1 MEIRSESKKIGFY
14 YLLFTVG
21 FLLFIFFLGLLEG
34 TSGSGL
40 WLGYVFLF
48 VTIAIYASIGL
59 ISRTSDISD
68 YYVAGR
74 KIPAIFNGMATAA
87 DWMSAATFIGLVGI
101 LFSSGYKGLAFI
113 VGWTGGFCLVA
124 MLIAPYIRKFGSY
137 TIPDFLA
144 IRYSQGKEG
153 GSKTVRVVAV
163 SATII
168 CSFVYLVAQIQGVG
182 LIVNRFIG
190 VEFGVGIFFGLA
202 GILVCSFLG
211 GMRAVTW
218 TQVAQ
223 YIIFMIALLLPL
235 SMISYKKHNS
245 IFPQATYGKVLQE
258 IEFHEKD
265 FEVTAEENKVR
276 DYYLKQAI
284 LLDKKIKELPD
295 SYFQGKKEAERNLQE
310 ARSSQI
316 PLKELKAIEKRLGD
330 YPKSPASAYEL
341 WQTQKKEA
349 QLKSQTAVPSMD
361 PGSVKGV
368 GDSSLDKLNFILL
381 IFCLMFGTA
390 SLPHILTRYYTTTSV
405 SATRY
410 SVFWTLLFVVIFYLS
425 VPALAAM
432 VKLELFKNLVG
443 ISYADLPN
451 WVLSWRKLD
460 PPVLSIID
468 VNGDGFVQWAE
479 LSISPDMIILAAPEI
494 TGLPYVISGLV
505 AAGALAA
512 ALSTADGL
520 LLTIANAISHD
531 VYYHLINKSASHQR
545 RVTIAKIVLLG
556 VALFAAY
563 VTSLRPGDILF
574 LVGSAFSL
582 AASSFF
588 AVLILAVFSKRINQW
603 GAVAGML
610 TGFFV
615 SGTYIVLNYPFV
627 SRLTGVFGE
636 RWFGIDPI
644 ASGAFG
650 IPASFIAAFLVSY
663 LTNNNPPVINR
674 LVDYLRE
681 ARSSV

>member
-1 MEIRSESKKIGFY
+1 MRISSESKTVGFY
-14 YLLFTVG
+14 YLLFTAS
-21 FLLFIFFLGLLEG
+21 FLLFVYFLGLVEKN
-34 TSGSGL
+34 SGPGI

-59 ISRTSDISD
+59 ICRTSDMND
-68 YYVAGR
+68 YYIAGR
-74 KIPAIFNGMATAA
+74 KIPAIFNGMATAS

-153 GSKTVRVVAV
+153 GSRLVRIVAV
-163 SATII
+163 GATIV

-190 VEFGVGIFFGLA
+190 VEFSIGVFFGLA

-223 YIIFMIALLLPL
+223 YIILMIALLLPL
-235 SMISYKKHNS
+235 GMISYKKHDS
-245 IFPQATYGKVLQE
+245 LLPQASYGQVLKE
-258 IEFHEKD
+258 IEYHERD
-265 FEVTAEENKVR
+265 FEVTAEEVKVR
-276 DYYLKQAI
+276 DYYQKEVARYE
-284 LLDKKIKELPD
+284 KKIAALPQ
-295 SYFQGKKEAERNLQE
+295 SYFEGKKQVEKALQD
-310 ARSSQI
+310 ARVNQL
-316 PLKELKAIEKRLGD
+316 PLKELKTLERRLAEYPNSPANAYEVWQNEKR
-330 YPKSPASAYEL
+330 
-341 WQTQKKEA
+341 QA
-349 QLKSQTAVPSMD
+349 QLKSQVSTPSMD
-361 PGSVKGV
+361 PSAKGAI
-368 GDSSLDKLNFILL
+368 GFLSLDQWNFILL

-410 SVFWTLLFVVIFYLS
+410 SVFWTLFFVAIFYLS

-432 VKLELFKNLVG
+432 VKLDLFKNLVG
-443 ISYADLPN
+443 VSYSDLPT
-451 WVLSWRKLD
+451 WVLQWRKLE
-460 PPVLSIID
+460 PPVLSVTDI
-468 VNGDGFVQWAE
+468 NLDGFVQWAE
-479 LSISPDMIILAAPEI
+479 ISISPDMIILAAPEI
-494 TGLPYVISGLV
+494 AGLPYVISGLV

-520 LLTIANAISHD
+520 LLTIANAFSHD
-531 VYYHLINKSASHQR
+531 IYYHLIDKIASHQK
-545 RVTIAKIVLLG
+545 RVTAAKVILLG

-563 VTSLRPGDILF
+563 ITSLRPGDILF

-582 AASSFF
+582 AASGFF

-603 GAVAGML
+603 GAIAGMVAGL
-610 TGFFV
+610 LV
-615 SGTYIVLNYPFV
+615 SGTYIALNYPFV
-627 SRLTGVFGE
+627 SRITGVFGD
-636 RWFGIDPI
+636 RWFGVDPI

-650 IPASFIAAFLVSY
+650 IPASFIAAYLVSY
-663 LTNNNPPVINR
+663 VTSPNPPVIGR

-681 ARSSV
+681 SRSTV

>member
-1 MEIRSESKKIGFY
+1 MEIRSESKKIGFF
-14 YLLFTVG
+14 YLLFTAG
-21 FLLFIFFLGLLEG
+21 FLLFVYFLGLMERS
-34 TSGSGL
+34 SGPGI

-59 ISRTSDISD
+59 ICRTSDISD
-68 YYVAGR
+68 YYIAGR
-74 KIPAIFNGMATAA
+74 KVPAIFNGMATAA

-124 MLIAPYIRKFGSY
+124 LLIAPYLRKFGSY

-153 GSKTVRVVAV
+153 GSRLVRIVAV
-163 SATII
+163 GTTIV

-190 VEFGVGIFFGLA
+190 VEFGVGVFFGLA

-235 SMISYKKHNS
+235 SMISYKKHDS
-245 IFPQATYGKVLQE
+245 IFPQASYGKVLEE
-258 IEFHEKD
+258 IEYHEKD
-265 FEVTAEENKVR
+265 FEVTAEEVKVR
-276 DYYLKQAI
+276 DFYHKRILTLDEKIENLPQSFYDGRKQAE
-284 LLDKKIKELPD
+284 KT
-295 SYFQGKKEAERNLQE
+295 LQD
-310 ARSSQI
+310 ARAQQL
-316 PLKELKAIEKRLGD
+316 PLKELKAIEKRLAE
-330 YPKSPASAYEL
+330 YPKDPAHAYEM
-341 WQTQKKEA
+341 WQGQKKEA
-349 QLKSQTAVPSMD
+349 QIKSQTAIPSMD
-361 PGSVKGV
+361 PSSNKGV
-368 GDSSLDKLNFILL
+368 GVSNLDNINFLLL

-410 SVFWTLLFVVIFYLS
+410 SVFWTLLFVALFYFS

-443 ISYADLPN
+443 VSYADLPT
-451 WVLSWRKLD
+451 WVLQWRKLD
-460 PPVLSIID
+460 PPILSIADI
-468 VNGDGFVQWAE
+468 NGDGFVQWAE
-479 LSISPDMIILAAPEI
+479 LSISPDMVILAAPEI
-494 TGLPYVISGLV
+494 AGLPYVISGLV

-531 VYYHLINKSASHQR
+531 VYYHVIDKNASHQK
-545 RVTIAKIVLLG
+545 RVTVAKIILLA

-574 LVGSAFSL
+574 LVGAAFSL

-603 GAVAGML
+603 GAIAGML
-610 TGFFV
+610 TGLLV
-615 SGTYIVLNYPFV
+615 SGTYIALNYPFV
-627 SRLTGVFGE
+627 SRLTGVFGD

-650 IPASFIAAFLVSY
+650 IPASFLAAFVVSY
-663 LTNNNPPVINR
+663 LTKDNPAVIKR

-681 ARSSV
+681 SRSTV

>member
-14 YLLFTVG
+14 YLLFTAG
-21 FLLFIFFLGLLEG
+21 FLLFVYFLGLLEVA
-34 TSGSGL
+34 TGSGM

-153 GSKTVRVVAV
+153 GSKSVRVVAV
-163 SATII
+163 GATII

-245 IFPQATYGKVLQE
+245 IFPQASYGKVLEE

-276 DYYLKQAI
+276 EYYSKQAI
-284 LLDKKIKELPD
+284 LLDKKIKALPD
-295 SYFQGKKEAERNLQE
+295 FYFEGKKEAEKNLQE
-310 ARSSQI
+310 ARTSQI
-316 PLKELKAIEKRLGD
+316 PLKELKTIEKRFNEF
-330 YPKSPASAYEL
+330 PKDPASAYEL
-341 WQTQKKEA
+341 WQVQKKDA
-349 QLKSQTAVPSMD
+349 QIKSQTAVPSMD
-361 PGSVKGV
+361 PGSSKGV
-368 GDSSLDKLNFILL
+368 GDSSLDNLNFILL

-410 SVFWTLLFVVIFYLS
+410 SVFWTLFFVALFYLS

-451 WVLSWRKLD
+451 WVLNWRKLD

-468 VNGDGFVQWAE
+468 INGDGFVQWAE

-494 TGLPYVISGLV
+494 AGLPYVISGLV

-531 VYYHLINKSASHQR
+531 VYYHLVNKSATHQR

-574 LVGSAFSL
+574 LVGAAFSL

-603 GAVAGML
+603 GAIAGML

-615 SGTYIVLNYPFV
+615 SGTYIALNYPFV

-663 LTNNNPPVINR
+663 ITKENPPVINR

>member
-1 MEIRSESKKIGFY
+1 
-14 YLLFTVG
+14 
-21 FLLFIFFLGLLEG
+21 
-34 TSGSGL
+34 
-40 WLGYVFLF
+40 
-48 VTIAIYASIGL
+48 
-59 ISRTSDISD
+59 
-68 YYVAGR
+68 
-74 KIPAIFNGMATAA
+74 
-87 DWMSAATFIGLVGI
+87 
-101 LFSSGYKGLAFI
+101 
-113 VGWTGGFCLVA
+113 
-124 MLIAPYIRKFGSY
+124 
-137 TIPDFLA
+137 
-144 IRYSQGKEG
+144 
-153 GSKTVRVVAV
+153 
-163 SATII
+163 
-168 CSFVYLVAQIQGVG
+168 
-182 LIVNRFIG
+182 
-190 VEFGVGIFFGLA
+190 
-202 GILVCSFLG
+202 
-211 GMRAVTW
+211 
-218 TQVAQ
+218 
-223 YIIFMIALLLPL
+223 
-235 SMISYKKHNS
+235 
-245 IFPQATYGKVLQE
+245 LQE
-258 IEFHEKD
+258 IEYHEKD
-265 FEVTAEENKVR
+265 FEVTAEEKKVR
-276 DYYLKQAI
+276 DYYSKQAI
-284 LLDKKIKELPD
+284 LLDKKINALPG
-295 SYFQGKKEAERNLQE
+295 SYFEGKKEAEKNLRE

-316 PLKELKAIEKRLGD
+316 SLKELKTLEKRLSD
-330 YPKSPASAYEL
+330 YPKDPASAYEL
-341 WQTQKKEA
+341 WQSQKKDA
-349 QLKSQTAVPSMD
+349 QIKSQTAIPSMD
-361 PGSVKGV
+361 PGSSKGV
-368 GDSSLDKLNFILL
+368 GDSNLDNLNFILL

-410 SVFWTLLFVVIFYLS
+410 SVFWTLLFVALFYIS

-451 WVLSWRKLD
+451 WVLNWRKLD

-468 VNGDGFVQWAE
+468 INGDGFVQWAE
-479 LSISPDMIILAAPEI
+479 LSISPDMVILAAPEI

-531 VYYHLINKSASHQR
+531 VYYHLVNKSASHQR
-545 RVTIAKIVLLG
+545 RVTIAKIVLLA

-574 LVGSAFSL
+574 LVGAAFSL

-603 GAVAGML
+603 GAIAGML

-615 SGTYIVLNYPFV
+615 SGTYIALNYPFV
-627 SRLTGVFGE
+627 SRITGVFGE

-650 IPASFIAAFLVSY
+650 IPASFIAEFLVSY
-663 LTNNNPPVINR
+663 LTKENPPVISR

>member
-1 MEIRSESKKIGFY
+1 MEIRSESKKIGFF
-14 YLLFTVG
+14 YLLFTAG
-21 FLLFIFFLGLLEG
+21 FLLFVYFLGLMERS
-34 TSGSGL
+34 SGPGI

-59 ISRTSDISD
+59 ICRTSDISD
-68 YYVAGR
+68 YYIAGR
-74 KIPAIFNGMATAA
+74 KVPAIFNGMATAA

-124 MLIAPYIRKFGSY
+124 LLIAPYLRKFGSY

-153 GSKTVRVVAV
+153 GSRLVRLVAV
-163 SATII
+163 GTTIV

-190 VEFGVGIFFGLA
+190 VEFGVGVFFGLA

-235 SMISYKKHNS
+235 SMISYKKHDS
-245 IFPQATYGKVLQE
+245 IFPQASYGKVLEE
-258 IEFHEKD
+258 IEYHEKD
-265 FEVTAEENKVR
+265 FEVTAEEVKVR
-276 DYYLKQAI
+276 DFYHKRILTLDEKIENLPQSFYDGRKQAE
-284 LLDKKIKELPD
+284 KT
-295 SYFQGKKEAERNLQE
+295 LQD
-310 ARSSQI
+310 ARAQQL
-316 PLKELKAIEKRLGD
+316 PLKELKAIEKRLAE
-330 YPKSPASAYEL
+330 YPKDPAHAYEM
-341 WQTQKKEA
+341 WQGQKKEA
-349 QLKSQTAVPSMD
+349 QIKSQTAIPSMD
-361 PGSVKGV
+361 PSSNKGV
-368 GDSSLDKLNFILL
+368 GVSNLDNINFLLL

-410 SVFWTLLFVVIFYLS
+410 SVFWTLLFVALFYFS

-443 ISYADLPN
+443 VSYADLPT
-451 WVLSWRKLD
+451 WVLQWRKLD
-460 PPVLSIID
+460 PPILSIADI
-468 VNGDGFVQWAE
+468 NGDGFVQWAE
-479 LSISPDMIILAAPEI
+479 LSISPDMVILAAPEI
-494 TGLPYVISGLV
+494 AGLPYVISGLV

-531 VYYHLINKSASHQR
+531 VYYHVIDKNASHQK
-545 RVTIAKIVLLG
+545 RVTVAKIILLA

-574 LVGSAFSL
+574 LVGAAFSL

-603 GAVAGML
+603 GAIAGML
-610 TGFFV
+610 TGLLV
-615 SGTYIVLNYPFV
+615 SGTYIALNYPFV
-627 SRLTGVFGE
+627 SRLTGVFGD

-650 IPASFIAAFLVSY
+650 IPASFLAAFVVSY
-663 LTNNNPPVINR
+663 LTKDNPAVIKR

-681 ARSSV
+681 SRSTV